1 MTKRNR
7 RTNSPETRAQKLLDE
22 LKITSTPVPV
32 EKIPRLLGAQLRY
45 SPLDDELS
53 GMAFIKDGIPII
65 GVNVRHHP
73 NRQRFTIAHEI
84 GHMQLHREHITN
96 AVHVDKG
103 FPISV
108 LRRDATSAAG
118 TERLEI
124 EANQFAAALL
134 MPRTILNR
142 VLAETRIDI
151 DDVAALERC
160 AKKFKVSRQTLE
172 YRIRN
177 LAGDPSER

>member
-1 MTKRNR
+1 M
-7 RTNSPETRAQKLLDE
+7 LDD
-22 LKITSTPVPV
+22 LKIATIPVPV
-32 EKIPRLLGAQLRY
+32 EKIPKMLGAQLRY

-53 GMAFIKDGIPII
+53 GMAFVKDGTPII
-65 GVNVRHHP
+65 GVNALHHP

-84 GHMQLHREHITN
+84 GHLDLHREHITN
-96 AVHVDKG
+96 TIHVDKG
-103 FPISV
+103 FTVSV
-108 LRRDATSAAG
+108 LRRDSASAAG

-134 MPRTILNR
+134 MPRKILDQ

-151 DDVAALERC
+151 DDVVALENC
-160 AKKFKVSRQTLE
+160 AKKFKVSKATLE

-177 LAGDPSER
+177 LSSDTSGE